1 MPQLHWAGA
10 GGADKQHWA
19 PLASHLWQKK
29 SPGHR
34 GRGRVGDGGQG
45 AGRYWAGTAFRPVPE
60 EKETEVVFHSQTES
74 EYKLN
79 GMQPFMPG
87 SVCII
92 PQVFFSFCSSKQL
105 FPLPVQCC
113 GKSKILV
120 RSTDHPWLTVGWSIS
135 VLGGPSINNLVRP
148 WNQL

>member
-45 AGRYWAGTAFRPVPE
+45 AGRYCVPPSTWRE
-60 EKETEVVFHSQTES
+60 RNRSGFPQPNRKWVH
-74 EYKLN
+74 KLN